1 MHALVP
7 EVKSVRRVFAILE
20 NFDRERR
27 PLTAKDIRGSLRL
40 APSSAA
46 AILKSL
52 VALGY
57 LDYERGART
66 YFPTMRVA
74 ALGQWVPGALF
85 ADVRVLKL
93 MQRLHR
99 ETGEAVMLATQSD
112 LNAQYIHAVQGDE
125 PLRATV
131 PVGTLRPLTNSG
143 MGWLLLSG
151 HGEAD
156 IEKLC
161 RRIDIASGK
170 RVDRTQ
176 LRRRLSQVRR
186 DGYVFSRHTVRR
198 GTGIVAV
205 LLPERIL
212 GRVFAIGVAG
222 PVARLEEKETAILA
236 SLRRGIARL
245 SRM

>member
-1 MHALVP
+1 MP
-7 EVKSVRRVFAILE
+7 DVKSVRRVFSVLE
-20 NFDRERR
+20 LFDRERR
-27 PLTAKDIRGSLRL
+27 PLSLKDIRDALRL
-40 APSSAA
+40 APSSGA

-57 LDYERGART
+57 LDYERGSRT

-85 ADVRVLKL
+85 ADGRVLRL

-99 ETGEAVMLATQSD
+99 ETGESVMLATQSD

-125 PLRATV
+125 PLRAAV

-151 HGEAD
+151 HGEAE

-161 RRIDIASGK
+161 RRIDVTSGK
-170 RVDRTQ
+170 RVDRIQ
-176 LRRRLSQVRR
+176 LRRRLAQVRQ
-186 DGYVFSRHTVRR
+186 DGYVISRHTVRR
-198 GTGIVAV
+198 GTGIIAV
-205 LLPERIL
+205 LLPQRIL

-222 PVARLEEKETAILA
+222 PVARLEEKEAAILA